1 MSNNKII
8 ESPNFLG
15 DAIRLPAS
23 KSTLGKDPRIA
34 ARKWIEEAQ
43 EKAKFAGLIRALD
56 SGGTYKSVNI
66 LVEICETPR

>member
-8 ESPNFLG
+8 ESPIFLG

-34 ARKWIEEAQ
+34 AWKWIEEAQ
-43 EKAKFAGLIRALD
+43 ENANFAGQVRTFD
-56 SGGTYKSVNI
+56 SGGPCKFVSF
-66 LVEICETPR
+66 LVEHLRAA

>member
-43 EKAKFAGLIRALD
+43 ENAKFAGQVRTFD
-56 SGGTYKSVNI
+56 SGGPYKSVSF
-66 LVEICETPR
+66 LVENLRAA

>member
-8 ESPNFLG
+8 ESPIFLG

-34 ARKWIEEAQ
+34 ACKENAN
-43 EKAKFAGLIRALD
+43 FAGQVRTFD
-56 SGGTYKSVNI
+56 SGGPCKFVSF
-66 LVEICETPR
+66 LVENLRAA

>member
-43 EKAKFAGLIRALD
+43 ENAKFAGQVRIFD
-56 SGGTYKSVNI
+56 SGGPYKSVNI
-66 LVEICETPR
+66 LVENLRAA